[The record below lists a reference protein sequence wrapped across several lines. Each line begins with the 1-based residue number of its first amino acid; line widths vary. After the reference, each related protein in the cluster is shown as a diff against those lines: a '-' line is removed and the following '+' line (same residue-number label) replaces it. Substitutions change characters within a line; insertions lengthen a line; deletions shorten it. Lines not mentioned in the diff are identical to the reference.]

1 MGKKQNILKIQ
12 ILNRIQSKNLFKL
25 TNKPLSYDTP
35 LEPITHEINE
45 NRYIINQ
52 IISRYFNNHDLPTK
66 KETKQFFYY
75 NDLINFQG
83 NLGHTIIAKLLFLYT
98 HT

>member
-66 KETKQFFYY
+66 KETKQFFF
-75 NDLINFQG
+75 II
-83 NLGHTIIAKLLFLYT
+83 TI
-98 HT
+98 